1 MRLVK
6 IQQQLK
12 EMNITFTYAE
22 NDGLGSID
30 FNHRGLSYHIWEF
43 LDGEYGAESNI
54 ANAGRTR
61 DYLGDYETEIID
73 IMKEW

>member
-1 MRLVK
+1 MRLEK

-12 EMNITFTYAE
+12 DMNIKYTYVE
-22 NDGLGSID
+22 TDGLGSID
-30 FNHRGLSYHIWEF
+30 FNHRGLAYRVWEF
-43 LDGEYGAESNI
+43 LDGEYGAESNV

-61 DYLGDYETEIID
+61 DYLGDYESAIID